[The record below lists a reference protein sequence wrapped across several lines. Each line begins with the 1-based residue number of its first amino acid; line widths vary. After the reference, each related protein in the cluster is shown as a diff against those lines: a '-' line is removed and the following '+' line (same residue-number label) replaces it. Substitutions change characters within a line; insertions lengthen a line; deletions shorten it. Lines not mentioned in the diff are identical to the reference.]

1 MTDKK
6 EAKCAVQNIVLASPS
21 TQKNTVQRQLLRKHG
36 QKGQNKLGRTN
47 TWTLGRLALA
57 IPRWE
62 PISFSQE
69 YHSGQQTIPLSPEVG
84 DGGGVAAV
92 TLCLSQTVSKIP
104 TKKGE
109 TIWEILNPTYKK
121 TKQKL
126 LLSLI
131 QYQYSHIPSSLYLLP
146 AKSCASSLY
155 STSTYLFSHIY
166 GYSVHVHICMCGHVH
181 VKAQG
186 WCWQSSS
193 IAPPP
198 YSFKGGP
205 LS

>member
-6 EAKCAVQNIVLASPS
+6 EAKCAVQNIVLESPS

-47 TWTLGRLALA
+47 IWTLGRLAIA

-121 TKQKL
+121 NKTKNSCYHWSNISIHT
-126 LLSLI
+126 SLPLCI
-131 QYQYSHIPSSLYLLP
+131 YFQLRAVPP
-146 AKSCASSLY
+146 LY